1 MKGYARVNTIALNI
15 PMPLPLH
22 CPITDNIS
30 DLAKCSAVLCAF
42 VNLWFNYAS
51 PLPTPPPPPHL
62 FICVVVVDDHHHNNI
77 TYLSILLCPPS
88 IHPVHRQNVRYSGC
102 GIRVYSLSLGGLCCC
117 CSTGHMDRLWL
128 TLPGQKTIILIHP
141 SPCLMQKSI
150 IELFRWL

>member
-1 MKGYARVNTIALNI
+1 MKGYARVNTMGLNT
-15 PMPLPLH
+15 PMPLH

-42 VNLWFNYAS
+42 VHLWFNYAS
-51 PLPTPPPPPHL
+51 PLPTPPPPHL
-62 FICVVVVDDHHHNNI
+62 FICVVVVDDHNHNNI
-77 TYLSILLCPPS
+77 TYLSILLCPS

-102 GIRVYSLSLGGLCCC
+102 GIRVYSLSLGGFCCC
-117 CSTGHMDRLWL
+117 CSTGHMDWLW
-128 TLPGQKTIILIHP
+128 LPGQKTIILIHP